1 MYTGKYCGELS
12 LRKGWHKST
21 QYLFFK
27 LNTTIYTH
35 TTQRRKEEKKKP
47 GSCTSLAVVPRPPY
61 SNLEKILSEFEI
73 HCPSIR
79 VIPVHVINTLST
91 QIKGK

>member
-12 LRKGWHKST
+12 LSKGWHKST

-35 TTQRRKEEKKKP
+35 HPKKERREKKNL
-47 GSCTSLAVVPRPPY
+47 GHAGASLSFQDLLILIWRKSYQNLKSISPPY
-61 SNLEKILSEFEI
+61 
-73 HCPSIR
+73 
-79 VIPVHVINTLST
+79 V
-91 QIKGK
+91 

>member
-35 TTQRRKEEKKKP
+35 HPKKRRKKP
-47 GSCTSLAVVPRPPY
+47 GSCRSLDVVPRPPY
-61 SNLEKILSEFEI
+61 SNLEKILSGFEI